1 MNRDRAVP
9 NLPSRDF
16 PATSRFYGRMGFRE
30 MFRDDGWLILERGT
44 VELEFFPYPDLE
56 PLSSSFRC
64 SIRVADLDDLWAAAT
79 GADIPIAQ
87 TGFPRLHAPRL
98 ENSGLRIAYLVDLD
112 GTQLALIDDVG
123 SSRGEVS

>member
-112 GTQLALIDDVG
+112 GTQLALI
-123 SSRGEVS
+123 ET